1 MMNRIKKGFQK
12 ASNDNVYMIVLG
24 IVIALIVI
32 NYFVD
37 TTALTVLTLIMFC
50 VAFGLLIK
58 HIVKKED

>member
-37 TTALTVLTLIMFC
+37 ITALTILTLIMFC